1 MALFGLFFGKKK
13 TSAAAAKE
21 RLRILISHERQNR
34 QGPDFLPDLQR
45 DILNVVKQYV
55 AIRDDHVSVRLDRA
69 GDASVLA
76 LNVTL
81 PEKYIAAS
89 VV

>member
-1 MALFGLFFGKKK
+1 MALFGLFSGKKK

-21 RLRILISHERQNR
+21 RLQILISHERQNR

-45 DILNVVKQYV
+45 DILDVVKKYV
-55 AIRDDHVSVRLDRA
+55 AIREDHVTVRLDRA
-69 GDASVLA
+69 GDASVLE

-81 PEKYIAAS
+81 PEN
-89 VV
+89 

>member
-13 TSAAAAKE
+13 TSAAAARE
-21 RLRILISHERQNR
+21 RLQILISHERQNR

-45 DILNVVKQYV
+45 DILDVVKKYV

-69 GDASVLA
+69 GDASVLE

-81 PEKYIAAS
+81 PEK
-89 VV
+89 

>member
-21 RLRILISHERQNR
+21 RLQILISHERQNR

-45 DILNVVKQYV
+45 DILDVVKKYV
-55 AIRDDHVSVRLDRA
+55 AIREDHVSVRLDRT
-69 GDASVLA
+69 GDASVLE

-81 PEKYIAAS
+81 PEN
-89 VV
+89 

>member
-21 RLRILISHERQNR
+21 RLQILISHERQNR
-34 QGPDFLPDLQR
+34 QGLDFLPDLRR
-45 DILNVVKQYV
+45 DILDVVKKYV

-69 GDASVLA
+69 GDASVLE

-81 PEKYIAAS
+81 PEK
-89 VV
+89 

>member
-1 MALFGLFFGKKK
+1 MALFGLFAGKKK

-21 RLRILISHERQNR
+21 RLQILISHERQNR

-45 DILNVVKQYV
+45 DILDVVKKYV
-55 AIRDDHVSVRLDRA
+55 AIREDHVSVRLDRA
-69 GDASVLA
+69 GDASVLE

-81 PEKYIAAS
+81 PEN
-89 VV
+89 

>member
-1 MALFGLFFGKKK
+1 MALFGLFSGKKK

-21 RLRILISHERQNR
+21 RLQILISHERQNR

-45 DILNVVKQYV
+45 DILDVVKKYV

-69 GDASVLA
+69 GEASVLE

-81 PEKYIAAS
+81 PES
-89 VV
+89 

>member
-1 MALFGLFFGKKK
+1 MALFGLFSGKKK
-13 TSAAAAKE
+13 TSAAAARE
-21 RLRILISHERQNR
+21 RLQILISHERQNR

-45 DILNVVKQYV
+45 DILDVVKKYV

-69 GDASVLA
+69 GDASVLE

-81 PEKYIAAS
+81 PEN
-89 VV
+89 

>member
-21 RLRILISHERQNR
+21 RLQILISHERQNR
-34 QGPDFLPDLQR
+34 QGPEFLPDLQR
-45 DILNVVKQYV
+45 DILDVVKKYV

-69 GDASVLA
+69 GDASVLE

-81 PEKYIAAS
+81 PEK
-89 VV
+89 

>member
-21 RLRILISHERQNR
+21 RLQILISHERQNR

-45 DILNVVKQYV
+45 DILDVVKKYV

-69 GDASVLA
+69 GDASVLE

-81 PEKYIAAS
+81 PEK
-89 VV
+89 

>member
-21 RLRILISHERQNR
+21 RLQILISHERQNR

-45 DILNVVKQYV
+45 DILEVVKKYV

-69 GDASVLA
+69 GDASVLE

-81 PEKYIAAS
+81 PEK
-89 VV
+89 

>member
-1 MALFGLFFGKKK
+1 MALFGLFSGKKK

-21 RLRILISHERQNR
+21 RLQILISHERQNR

-45 DILNVVKQYV
+45 DILEVVKKYV
-55 AIRDDHVSVRLDRA
+55 AIREDHVSVRLDRA
-69 GDASVLA
+69 GDASVLE

-81 PEKYIAAS
+81 PEN
-89 VV
+89 

>member
-1 MALFGLFFGKKK
+1 MALFGLCFGKKK

-21 RLRILISHERQNR
+21 RLQILISHERQNR

-45 DILNVVKQYV
+45 DILDVVKKYV

-69 GDASVLA
+69 GDASVLE

-81 PEKYIAAS
+81 PEK
-89 VV
+89 

>member
-1 MALFGLFFGKKK
+1 MALFGLFFGKKE

-21 RLRILISHERQNR
+21 RLQILISHERQNR

-45 DILNVVKQYV
+45 DILDVVKKYV
-55 AIRDDHVSVRLDRA
+55 AIRDDHVSVRLDRT
-69 GDASVLA
+69 GDASVLE

-81 PEKYIAAS
+81 PGN
-89 VV
+89 

>member
-21 RLRILISHERQNR
+21 RLQILISHERQNR

-45 DILNVVKQYV
+45 DILDVVKKYV
-55 AIRDDHVSVRLDRA
+55 AIREDHVSVRLDRA
-69 GDASVLA
+69 GDASVLE

-81 PEKYIAAS
+81 PEN
-89 VV
+89 

>member
-21 RLRILISHERQNR
+21 RLQILISHERQNR
-34 QGPDFLPDLQR
+34 QGLDFLPDLRR
-45 DILNVVKQYV
+45 DILDVVKKYV
-55 AIRDDHVSVRLDRA
+55 AIRDDHVSVRVDRT
-69 GDASVLA
+69 GDAAVLE

-81 PEKYIAAS
+81 PEK
-89 VV
+89 

>member
-1 MALFGLFFGKKK
+1 MALFGLFSGKKK

-21 RLRILISHERQNR
+21 RLQILISHERQNR

-45 DILNVVKQYV
+45 DILDVVKKYV

-69 GDASVLA
+69 GDASVLE

-81 PEKYIAAS
+81 PEN
-89 VV
+89 

>member
-21 RLRILISHERQNR
+21 RLQILISHERQNR

-45 DILNVVKQYV
+45 DILDVVKNYV

-69 GDASVLA
+69 GDASVLE

-81 PEKYIAAS
+81 PEK
-89 VV
+89 

>member
-1 MALFGLFFGKKK
+1 MALFGLFSGKKK
-13 TSAAAAKE
+13 TSAAAARE
-21 RLRILISHERQNR
+21 RLQILISHERQNR

-45 DILNVVKQYV
+45 DILDVVKKYV

-69 GDASVLA
+69 GDASVLE

-81 PEKYIAAS
+81 PEK
-89 VV
+89 